1 MKCSNC
7 GNELTPEMF
16 SSGMCFSCGQ
26 STSDS
31 EKAFKEEQDKLKEEQ
46 KKELERQKKDMQKQ
60 YAEATQNH
68 MLTTFIQEEKWK
80 FEKARPLKKAQY
92 RKENS

>member
-46 KKELERQKKDMQKQ
+46 KKELERQKKKICKNSMPKQLKIICSLQDMILKAIP
-60 YAEATQNH
+60 YQNT
-68 MLTTFIQEEKWK
+68 M
-80 FEKARPLKKAQY
+80 A
-92 RKENS
+92 